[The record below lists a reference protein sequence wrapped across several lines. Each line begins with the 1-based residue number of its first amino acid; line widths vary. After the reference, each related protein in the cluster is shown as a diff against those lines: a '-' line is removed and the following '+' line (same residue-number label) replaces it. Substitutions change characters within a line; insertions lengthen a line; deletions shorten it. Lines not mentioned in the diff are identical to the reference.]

1 MFSGRPIIG
10 IAGGI
15 GSGKSFV
22 ADVFGEL
29 GCLVIHSDELIRDA
43 YDEPAVKDVLRQWWG
58 DSVFHADGPI
68 NRKAIAT
75 RVFSDPQERLR
86 LEQLLH
92 PMVERARV
100 RLMDAAAQNP
110 QVLAFVW
117 DTPLLFE
124 AGLYRQ
130 CDSIVFVEAGA
141 DARTARLRQA
151 RGWEEAERTR
161 RENLQWPLDKK
172 REMSEYVIDNTAHAD
187 DARRQVRDVFSRIL
201 AQRQSAAQPG
211 PTG

>member
-22 ADVFGEL
+22 ADLFGEL
-29 GCLVIHSDELIRDA
+29 GCLVIHSDELVRQA
-43 YDEPAVKDVLRQWWG
+43 YDDPAVKDVLRQWWG
-58 DSVFHADGPI
+58 GDVFQSDGQVH
-68 NRKAIAT
+68 RKSIAAK
-75 RVFSDPQERLR
+75 VFSDPSERIR
-86 LEQLLH
+86 LEQLVH
-92 PMVERARV
+92 PIVERTRV
-100 RLMDAAAQNP
+100 LLMHAAAGNP

-141 DARTARLRQA
+141 DARNARLRET

-161 RENLQWPLDKK
+161 RENLQWPIDKK
-172 REMSEYVIDNTAHAD
+172 REMSQYVIDNTAYAD

-201 AQRQSAAQPG
+201 AKRQSSAQP
-211 PTG
+211 